1 MSIDEEFVALMDRT
15 LLSLDRTGVNGLPL
29 RFFVRGFGPPL
40 LDAVEAVGRVAV
52 EPDGG
57 GVGAMLTVL
66 AETVGIVAAAV
77 CSTPVGS
84 CEDLYWLSWDE
95 QPGNGGLSVIDLPL
109 LKVLSH

>member
-1 MSIDEEFVALMDRT
+1 MV
-15 LLSLDRTGVNGLPL
+15 LPL

-40 LDAVEAVGRVAV
+40 LDAVEAVGRVAM

-95 QPGNGGLSVIDLPL
+95 RPGNGDRFAIIEGFIA
-109 LKVLSH
+109 LKILNICRSECEYNR